1 LFASTPWHT
10 YNIVRRGFGGDVL
23 SERDREYKLRRL
35 IDAGLL
41 LHQDLSLE
49 IVLSRFVELA
59 AQILEAK
66 YSALASL
73 DAQGG
78 IKQFLHHG
86 MTPEQVAAMPHLPV
100 GKGLL
105 GALMLEGRPL
115 RVGTI
120 AQHSASVGFPEG
132 HPPMKSFLGV
142 PILMRGKVY
151 GRLYCAEKLGG
162 GEFTVED
169 EELAVLLAAQAAV
182 AIENAELYETAR
194 SASRLKSE
202 FMANMSH
209 ELRTPM
215 NAILGFTEL
224 VMNGALGPVVPKQKD
239 GLGRVMRNARNLL
252 DLINDILDLSKIEA
266 GRMTLVE
273 GDFVPR
279 ALVESCLASVES
291 LAAQKNLRLTFDA
304 GAGAGHVRGDE
315 GKARQI
321 VINLLSNA
329 IKFTEHGEIAVRLE
343 WAEDRWSVS
352 VEDAGIG
359 IAPEHL
365 GLIFEEFRQVD
376 ASSTRHAGGTGLGLA
391 ISQKMAQLMGGE
403 ITVQS
408 VLGQGSTF
416 TLHLPVLPSTQS
428 FPVRSVTPQG
438 ARRPAGLVLLSID
451 DDPDVLALMTSRLSQ
466 TEFSVVTA
474 QGGEEGLRL
483 AETLRPDVITL
494 DVLMPGLDGWEV
506 LRRLKANP
514 ALAHV
519 PVIMLTIQD
528 NRAHAFGLGAADCL
542 AKPISRDRLLD
553 VLRRL
558 AAPAPGSLLLIVDD
572 EADSRA
578 LVRNIV
584 VAAGYEAAEAENGRQ
599 ALEMIADRRPDLVVL
614 DLLMPEM
621 DGFLVLEALG
631 QDPELRLIPVVILT
645 ALGITPEDEERLSR
659 SAQRILHKAAV
670 TPDALLAELRGVLH
684 ERVGAQR

>member
-1 LFASTPWHT
+1 MSQ
-10 YNIVRRGFGGDVL
+10 R
-23 SERDREYKLRRL
+23 EREYKLRRL
-35 IDAGLL
+35 LDAGLL
-41 LHQDLSLE
+41 LHQDLSLDT
-49 IVLSRFVELA
+49 VLARFVELA
-59 AQILEAK
+59 AQTLEAK

-73 DAQGG
+73 DAHGG
-78 IKQFLHHG
+78 IKQFLYHG
-86 MTPEQVAAMPHLPV
+86 MTAEQVAAMPHLPE

-105 GALMLEGRPL
+105 GALLREGRPL
-115 RVGTI
+115 RVADI
-120 AQHSASVGFPEG
+120 PQHPAAGGFPEG
-132 HPPMKSFLGV
+132 HPPMKTFLGV

-162 GEFTVED
+162 GEFTVDD
-169 EELAVLLAAQAAV
+169 EEMALLLAAHAAV
-182 AIENAELYETAR
+182 AIENAELYEAAR

-224 VMNGALGPVVPKQKD
+224 VMNGALGPVVPKQKE
-239 GLGRVMRNARNLL
+239 GLERVMRNARNLL

-266 GRMTLVE
+266 GRMSVVE
-273 GDFVPR
+273 SDFVPR
-279 ALVESCLASVES
+279 ALIESCMASVEP
-291 LAAQKNLRLTFDA
+291 LAAQKKLRLSLDA
-304 GAGAGHVRGDE
+304 GDTAGRVRGDE
-315 GKARQI
+315 GKVRQVI
-321 VINLLSNA
+321 INLLSNA
-329 IKFTEHGEIAVRLE
+329 IKFTEQGDIVVRLARE
-343 WAEDRWSVS
+343 ADHWSVS

-365 GLIFEEFRQVD
+365 DLIFEEFRQVD

-391 ISQKMAQLMGGE
+391 ISQKMAQLMGGT
-403 ITVQS
+403 ISVAS

-416 TLHLPVLPSTQS
+416 TLRLPVLLNGQPQTAG
-428 FPVRSVTPQG
+428 PATASV
-438 ARRPAGLVLLSID
+438 ARRPPGLVLLAID
-451 DDPDVLALMTSRLSQ
+451 DDADVLALMRSRLSE

-474 QGGEEGLRL
+474 EGGEEGLRL
-483 AETLRPDVITL
+483 AEKLQPDVITL

-514 ALAHV
+514 ALANI
-519 PVIMLTIQD
+519 PVLMLTIQD
-528 NRAHAFGLGAADCL
+528 NKAHAFGLGAADCL

-572 EADSRA
+572 EADSRE

-584 VAAGYEAAEAENGRQ
+584 AGAGYEAVEAENGRQ
-599 ALEMIADRRPDLVVL
+599 ALDMIAQRRPDLVVL

-631 QDPELRLIPVVILT
+631 QDPQLRLIPVVILT
-645 ALGITPEDEERLSR
+645 ALGITPEDEERLSHC
-659 SAQRILHKAAV
+659 AQRILRKAAV
-670 TPDALLAELRGVLH
+670 TPDVLLGELRGVLR
-684 ERVGAQR
+684 ERVGER